1 MESCQQE
8 PVSNAICLLHTVF
21 MSDVQKSLAPLNVS
35 YLLTV
40 PTFLTALI

>member
-8 PVSNAICLLHTVF
+8 PVSNVICLRMVF